1 MTGCGVMTILVY
13 KGLIRNPE
21 NIEFYP
27 IPGDWNELLIPNL
40 AGMSLMKCYWMLQNA
55 RVTAFTVSEV
65 FMENQQ
71 GGIKLR
77 SLHPSQ
83 YPDQG

>member
-40 AGMSLMKCYWMLQNA
+40 AGMSLMKCY
-55 RVTAFTVSEV
+55 
-65 FMENQQ
+65 
-71 GGIKLR
+71 
-77 SLHPSQ
+77 
-83 YPDQG
+83 